1 MAHTIRDVNLS
12 DLDAVLELNEAVI
25 PAVNSLNIEKMRWF
39 SEVATYFRVA
49 WENERIGAF
58 MIGLRAG
65 VDYESIN
72 YRWFCDQYDDFGY
85 VDRIAV
91 AAHAR
96 RQGLASTLYDD
107 FQATLPDSID
117 VITCEVNLRPPNET
131 SMTYHEQM
139 GFRQIGAQE
148 IDNGKKEVALMAK
161 IL

>member
-25 PAVNSLNIEKMRWF
+25 PAVNSLSIDKMRWF
-39 SEVATYFRVA
+39 SDVAAYFRVA
-49 WENERIGAF
+49 CENERIGAF

-65 VDYESIN
+65 IDYESTN
-72 YRWFCDQYDDFGY
+72 YRWFCGRYDDFGY

-91 AAHAR
+91 ATHAR

-107 FQATLPDSID
+107 FQATLPDSIG
-117 VITCEVNLRPPNET
+117 VMTCEVNLRPPNES
-131 SMTYHEQM
+131 SMHYHERM

-148 IDNGKKEVALMAK
+148 IDDGKKEVALMAK
-161 IL
+161 TL